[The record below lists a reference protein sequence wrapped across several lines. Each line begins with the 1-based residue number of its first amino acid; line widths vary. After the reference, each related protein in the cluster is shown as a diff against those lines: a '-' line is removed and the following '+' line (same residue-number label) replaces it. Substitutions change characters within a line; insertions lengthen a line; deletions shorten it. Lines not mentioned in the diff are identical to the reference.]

1 MVGVVRE
8 VISAGILPLQM
19 VCVPDM
25 VPAVMMFSIIV
36 REAVAIHP
44 EAKVTST
51 LMLSLLLSVD
61 ILVVLEGPFCMVI
74 TPFCKNL

>member
-25 VPAVMMFSIIV
+25 VPAVIGFSVAMIV
-36 REAVAIHP
+36 A
-44 EAKVTST
+44 
-51 LMLSLLLSVD
+51 
-61 ILVVLEGPFCMVI
+61 LVVHP
-74 TPFCKNL
+74 